1 MSDSFMK
8 ALEDESTE
16 TLHSRSRGA
25 TAIYNMLL
33 LHQTSADKVNKL
45 FTSSLTES
53 TDSKGSFTASN
64 SVNGCDVYVIRRPTA
79 GTTADV
85 VRDLTSKMSGGE
97 RRSEAVIVSKQNI
110 TNIDDLLEFL
120 NVTRVDDNL
129 VI

>member
-1 MSDSFMK
+1 MLDSFMK

-25 TAIYNMLL
+25 SAIYNMLQR
-33 LHQTSADKVNKL
+33 HQTSADKTNKL

-53 TDSKGSFTASN
+53 TDTSDTKGSFPASA
-64 SVNGCDVYVIRRPTA
+64 STNGCDVYVIRRPTS
-79 GTTADV
+79 TTGDV
-85 VRDLTSKMSGGE
+85 DRESKMSGGE

-120 NVTRVDDNL
+120 NETRVDDL

>member
-1 MSDSFMK
+1 MK

-25 TAIYNMLL
+25 TASYNMLQR
-33 LHQTSADKVNKL
+33 HQTNADKTHKL
-45 FTSSLTES
+45 STSSLTDP
-53 TDSKGSFTASN
+53 TDASDTKGPFTASN
-64 SVNGCDVYVIRRPTA
+64 SVNGCDVYVIRCPT
-79 GTTADV
+79 GTGADV
-85 VRDLTSKMSGGE
+85 SRDLRSKVSVGE

-120 NVTRVDDNL
+120 DETRVDDDL

>member
-1 MSDSFMK
+1 MK
-8 ALEDESTE
+8 ALEDEATE

-25 TAIYNMLL
+25 TAIYNMLQR
-33 LHQTSADKVNKL
+33 HQTSADKTNKL
-45 FTSSLTES
+45 STSSLTYA
-53 TDSKGSFTASN
+53 TDRSGTKGSFTAST
-64 SVNGCDVYVIRRPTA
+64 STNGCDVHIIRRPT
-79 GTTADV
+79 GTGADV

-120 NVTRVDDNL
+120 NETRVDDL